1 MILFVQNH
9 DRVPAANFATWL
21 DQWKVPHATW
31 RPDRDDPL
39 PDLAPLAGVIVLGG
53 YMGVQ
58 DQERF
63 PFLGTVRAF
72 MADLLAREVPQLG
85 VCLGGQLLAAV
96 LGGEVRPA
104 TDGEHGVRTATLT
117 AAGRRDPLFAGLPEE
132 LPVFQWHNDSFSVPS
147 GANHLATSVDCAG
160 QAIRHG
166 NAWGVQFHPEVN
178 GEVVAAWCQQTG
190 AAAEVA
196 ESFRR
201 REAELATSARRLL
214 RNFIDLTGR

>member
-21 DQWKVPHATW
+21 DAWGIPYATW
-31 RPDRDDPL
+31 RPDRGEVPPDP
-39 PDLAPLAGVIVLGG
+39 APLAGVIVLGG
-53 YMGVQ
+53 YMGVH

-63 PFLGTVRAF
+63 PFLGAVRAF
-72 MADLLAREVPQLG
+72 MAELLVRELPQLDI
-85 VCLGGQLLAAV
+85 CLGGQLLAAV

-104 TDGEHGVRTATLT
+104 TDGEHGVGSATLT
-117 AAGRRDPLFAGLPEE
+117 TTGRRDPLFAGLPEE
-132 LPVFQWHNDSFSVPS
+132 LPVFQWHNDSFTVPS
-147 GANHLATSVDCAG
+147 GASHFASSPACTG
-160 QAIRHG
+160 QAIRSG

-178 GEVVAAWCQQTG
+178 GAVVAAWCRQAG

-196 ESFRR
+196 ETFRS
-201 REAELATSARRLL
+201 REAEVAASARRLL